1 MIPTFREVEDRVGSA
16 LREEG
21 GLGVILIDLAP
32 LARIER
38 NFGGGTYQAL
48 RAQIDPLIQE
58 LPERFKDGELLARDE
73 RDGDRF
79 FLFVSMKRPDAR
91 PFQIT
96 ELQALADRIEETLP
110 SRVARLTQPYTRE
123 PAILTVGYGVVL
135 FTPLESTERQILRLI
150 DDAANS
156 AEMRTQA
163 RRRRE
168 RESLVE
174 IIYNYQ
180 RNIWTAFQ
188 PIVEIQSRS
197 IMGHE
202 GLSRGPRGTD
212 MQPPMALFSL
222 AARLGLTEELERAC
236 RKQAFVDW
244 AFFGSPGRLFV
255 NTVPATVRDASFL
268 GRGVLD
274 FLGSSTSPRYVTL
287 EITERQVIE
296 NYSMYR
302 EAMHAFLD
310 LGFTFAIDDLGAGY
324 SGLETVA
331 TLGASYLKIDMGL
344 VRDVHQKRS
353 SQQIIKAI
361 VEMSSGVGATLI
373 AEGIQTQEE
382 AATIQD
388 LGIRYGQ
395 GYLFARPIDP
405 YATGRHKVVK
415 A

>member
-1 MIPTFREVEDRVGSA
+1 MIPTFREVEDRVGST
-16 LREEG
+16 LRDEG

-110 SRVARLTQPYTRE
+110 PRVARLTQPYTRE

-180 RNIWTAFQ
+180 RNIWTA
-188 PIVEIQSRS
+188 
-197 IMGHE
+197 
-202 GLSRGPRGTD
+202 
-212 MQPPMALFSL
+212 
-222 AARLGLTEELERAC
+222 
-236 RKQAFVDW
+236 
-244 AFFGSPGRLFV
+244 
-255 NTVPATVRDASFL
+255 
-268 GRGVLD
+268 
-274 FLGSSTSPRYVTL
+274 
-287 EITERQVIE
+287 
-296 NYSMYR
+296 
-302 EAMHAFLD
+302 
-310 LGFTFAIDDLGAGY
+310 
-324 SGLETVA
+324 
-331 TLGASYLKIDMGL
+331 
-344 VRDVHQKRS
+344 
-353 SQQIIKAI
+353 
-361 VEMSSGVGATLI
+361 
-373 AEGIQTQEE
+373 
-382 AATIQD
+382 
-388 LGIRYGQ
+388 
-395 GYLFARPIDP
+395 
-405 YATGRHKVVK
+405 
-415 A
+415 